1 MDNRNLPGGDLND
14 MFIFNEIIG
23 HLGLLELPIKGRSY
37 TWSNM
42 QDDPLLEQL
51 DWFFTSVDWISDYP
65 MTEVLPLART
75 ASDHVPCMVTIKTS
89 IPKSNI
95 FRFENYWLELEG
107 FMDCVDSSW
116 QKQSRKGHITAR
128 IADKFKSLRMCLK
141 RWQKSISKLKTL
153 ICKCN
158 SVILLLDELE
168 EYRTLY
174 RQESNFRIVVKYH
187 VEKLLHLQC
196 LYWRKR
202 CTIRY
207 IKVGGEHTKFFHAMA
222 MERYRRNSI
231 ASLKLPNGTVVTDHS
246 QMEGI
251 IWDCFKNRMGSSR
264 GINMGF
270 DLSSLIEPVV
280 GLDVL
285 TKPFEKEEMDLIV
298 KHMPVDKA
306 LGPDGFNGLFFKR
319 CWHIISQDFYELAQ
333 AFFQGTAHL
342 ENINDSY
349 ITLVP
354 KKPSPEEVGDYI
366 PISLTGMGLKFL
378 SKMAANR
385 FQEYADDT
393 LIILPADKDHLLALK
408 DMLRIFSESTG
419 LDVNYHKSFIIPINV
434 DTTVM
439 AELASAFGC
448 QIGKMPF
455 TYLVLPVGTTRPKML
470 DFMPLVDCME
480 RRMIASSSFLNQ
492 GERLQFLNSALSS
505 MPIFFLC
512 SLAVPAGILKQL
524 ERIQRQCLWR
534 RNRGQPAPSLAAWD
548 LICRPKNRGGLGI
561 LNLGSQNV
569 ALLIKH
575 ANNFLNKKD
584 LPWVSLIW
592 DTYYHNRVP
601 QGTSDC
607 GSFWWKDICK
617 VMHHFREC
625 AWVQIN
631 AGNTA
636 LMWSDNLQFDGQVSS
651 LQLRFPR
658 LYSYVKDP
666 WVTVMEFLGSQ
677 DIFQH
682 FHLPLSSQAFDELTI
697 LQSMLGGLIRA
708 PGSKDIWFWKGTAKG
723 YSPKLNTKDMVD
735 RRHWHLEDGVSCVL
749 CPLHTRETR
758 DHLFFNCNFSVR
770 IWNYLQIDWSSG
782 DSMAHL
788 VLNASRSF
796 RKPFFTEVVF
806 IACWNIWIIRNAK
819 VFRHERARFNK
830 WRSAFIHDISL
841 MQYRVKAA
849 YKDDLLRW
857 ISFLPP

>member
-1 MDNRNLPGGDLND
+1 MAGGFSSPLKSSFQASLWVVPKSLTKCHQSKKPIVILKLDFEKAFDSLEHEAIVQILRHKGFNEKWILWMKQLLSTGTSSVLLNGVPGRKFRCKKGVRQGDPVSPLLFVLAADLLQTVIND
-14 MFIFNEIIG
+14 MFRR
-23 HLGLLELPIKGRSY
+23 GLLQLPIPCHD
-37 TWSNM
+37 
-42 QDDPLLEQL
+42 Q
-51 DWFFTSVDWISDYP
+51 DYP
-65 MTEVLPLART
+65 
-75 ASDHVPCMVTIKTS
+75 
-89 IPKSNI
+89 
-95 FRFENYWLELEG
+95 
-107 FMDCVDSSW
+107 
-116 QKQSRKGHITAR
+116 
-128 IADKFKSLRMCLK
+128 
-141 RWQKSISKLKTL
+141 
-153 ICKCN
+153 
-158 SVILLLDELE
+158 
-168 EYRTLY
+168 
-174 RQESNFRIVVKYH
+174 VV
-187 VEKLLHLQC
+187 Q
-196 LYWRKR
+196 
-202 CTIRY
+202 
-207 IKVGGEHTKFFHAMA
+207 
-222 MERYRRNSI
+222 
-231 ASLKLPNGTVVTDHS
+231 
-246 QMEGI
+246 
-251 IWDCFKNRMGSSR
+251 
-264 GINMGF
+264 
-270 DLSSLIEPVV
+270 
-280 GLDVL
+280 
-285 TKPFEKEEMDLIV
+285 
-298 KHMPVDKA
+298 
-306 LGPDGFNGLFFKR
+306 
-319 CWHIISQDFYELAQ
+319 
-333 AFFQGTAHL
+333 
-342 ENINDSY
+342 
-349 ITLVP
+349 
-354 KKPSPEEVGDYI
+354 
-366 PISLTGMGLKFL
+366 
-378 SKMAANR
+378 
-385 FQEYADDT
+385 YADDT
-393 LIILPADKDHLLALK
+393 LIILPVDKDQLLALK
-408 DMLRIFSESTG
+408 DMLRIFSKSTG

-434 DTTVM
+434 DTAVM

-455 TYLVLPVGTTRPKML
+455 TYLGLPVGTTRPKIL

-492 GERLQFLNSALSS
+492 GERLQFLNSDLSS
-505 MPIFFLC
+505 MPIFYLC

-601 QGTSDC
+601 QGTSNC

-651 LQLRFPR
+651 LPLRFPR

-666 WVTVMEFLGSQ
+666 WVTAMEFLGSQ
-677 DIFQH
+677 DIFQQ

-697 LQSMLGGLIRA
+697 LQSMLDGLIRA

-723 YSPKLNTKDMVD
+723 YSPKLFYSHTFVSASFNPLTAWIWKSSCTMKIKVFAWMLIMDRLNTKDMVE
-735 RRHWHLEDGVSCVL
+735 RRHWHLEGGVSCVL
-749 CPLHTRETR
+749 CPLQTRETR

-770 IWNYLQIDWSSG
+770 VWNYLQIDWSSG

-819 VFRHERARFNK
+819 VFRHERAGFNK

-849 YKDDLLRW
+849 YKDDLLCW

>member
-1 MDNRNLPGGDLND
+1 
-14 MFIFNEIIG
+14 
-23 HLGLLELPIKGRSY
+23 
-37 TWSNM
+37 
-42 QDDPLLEQL
+42 
-51 DWFFTSVDWISDYP
+51 
-65 MTEVLPLART
+65 
-75 ASDHVPCMVTIKTS
+75 
-89 IPKSNI
+89 
-95 FRFENYWLELEG
+95 
-107 FMDCVDSSW
+107 
-116 QKQSRKGHITAR
+116 
-128 IADKFKSLRMCLK
+128 
-141 RWQKSISKLKTL
+141 
-153 ICKCN
+153 
-158 SVILLLDELE
+158 
-168 EYRTLY
+168 
-174 RQESNFRIVVKYH
+174 
-187 VEKLLHLQC
+187 
-196 LYWRKR
+196 
-202 CTIRY
+202 
-207 IKVGGEHTKFFHAMA
+207 MA
-222 MERYRRNSI
+222 TERYRRNSI
-231 ASLKLPNGTVVTDHS
+231 ASLKLPDGTVVTDHS

-251 IWDCFKNRMGSSR
+251 IWNCFKNRMGSSR

-270 DLSSLIEPVV
+270 DLPSLIEPVV

-285 TKPFEKEEMDLIV
+285 TKPFEKEEMDMIV

-306 LGPDGFNGLFFKR
+306 PGPDGFNGLFFKR

-333 AFFQGTAHL
+333 AFFEGTAHL

-354 KKPSPEEVGDYI
+354 KKPSPEEVGDFR

-385 FQEYADDT
+385 FQEDYPVIQYADDT
-393 LIILPADKDHLLALK
+393 LIILPADKDHLIALK
-408 DMLRIFSESTG
+408 DMLRVFSVST
-419 LDVNYHKSFIIPINV
+419 L
-434 DTTVM
+434 
-439 AELASAFGC
+439 
-448 QIGKMPF
+448 IGKMPF
-455 TYLVLPVGTTRPKML
+455 TYLGLPVGTTRPKMV

-480 RRMIASSSFLNQ
+480 RRMTASSSFLNQ

-534 RNRGQPAPSLAAWD
+534 RNRGYLQ
-548 LICRPKNRGGLGI
+548 G
-561 LNLGSQNV
+561 
-569 ALLIKH
+569 H
-575 ANNFLNKKD
+575 A
-584 LPWVSLIW
+584 
-592 DTYYHNRVP
+592 
-601 QGTSDC
+601 
-607 GSFWWKDICK
+607 
-617 VMHHFREC
+617 HHFREC

-631 AGNTA
+631 AGDTA

-666 WVTVMEFLGSQ
+666 WVTILEFLDSQ

-682 FHLPLSSQAFDELTI
+682 FHLPLSNQAFDDLTI
-697 LQSMLGGLIRA
+697 LQSMLGGLNRT

-723 YSPKLNTKDMVD
+723 YSPKLFYSHTFASASFNPFTAWIWKSSCTMKIKVFAWMLIMDRLNSKDMVD
-735 RRHWHLEDGVSCVL
+735 RRHWHLEDGVNCVL
-749 CPLHTRETR
+749 CPLQTRETR

-770 IWNYLQIDWSSG
+770 VWNYLQIDWSSG

-819 VFRHERARFNK
+819 VFWHERARFNK